1 MMKNNWSPK
10 EISIFNGVLKLA
22 RQGADVTKITSQQ
35 IASAAGMGK
44 ATIYDYFST
53 KEEII
58 FAALTWSMSRQ
69 AAEFSSAMDSIPD
82 FETKMR
88 TIYGGIIDRV
98 TDTGSIFHLLLQ
110 ISGGRKQGYFTD
122 STACGPIHSQL
133 MEFIQILNNV
143 LYQGYKQGVL
153 KTDVS
158 RPQNADYVRMV
169 FISNVFAVAS
179 RAEDKQHPQPP
190 QTIIENAYRML
201 IKALG

>member
-1 MMKNNWSPK
+1 MKNNWSPK

-22 RQGADVTKITSQQ
+22 RQGADITKITSRQ

-110 ISGGRKQGYFTD
+110 ISGGRKQGYFTA

-133 MEFIQILNNV
+133 MEFIQILYAV
-143 LYQGYKQGVL
+143 LSSGYKQGVL

-158 RPQNADYVRMV
+158 QPQNTDYVRMV
-169 FISNVFAVAS
+169 FISTVFAVAS
-179 RAEDKQHPQPP
+179 RAGDKQHPQQP
-190 QTIIENAYRML
+190 QTIIENAYKML
-201 IKALG
+201 VKALG